1 MWAAVFPGGGAW
13 SHRMVKL
20 VGLVASYGLD
30 TSDLAVPNGE
40 VGWFAFAHRS
50 GDFFFVKLK

>member
-1 MWAAVFPGGGAW
+1 
-13 SHRMVKL
+13 MVKL

-40 VGWFAFAHRS
+40 VGWLAQEWGLYFI
-50 GDFFFVKLK
+50 FVNLK

>member
-50 GDFFFVKLK
+50 GDFFLLN